1 MAKGQVA
8 LVTGG
13 GRGIGLACVRRLI
26 QDGFNV
32 GVIEISQKAIDEAA
46 AALES
51 TAEQLHFAAASVS
64 DRSAVTAIIAK
75 LVERWDRLDVLV
87 NNAAVNRPGGLF
99 SQPDADWDEVLEV
112 NLKGVFVCSSVAAA
126 AMRQNSYGA
135 IVNIG
140 SIGAAGLGA
149 SPAYAASKAGLIGLT
164 RQMAREIGP
173 DGITV
178 NVVAPGVTLTGW
190 VERNLPQQNIAAAA
204 ESAPLRRV
212 GTVEDI
218 AGVVS
223 FLCSADARHVTGQV
237 ISASGGAWMP

>member
-1 MAKGQVA
+1 MAKRKVA

-51 TAEQLHFAAASVS
+51 TAENLHFAAESVS
-64 DRSAVTAIIAK
+64 DRSAVTAVIAK

-126 AMRQNSYGA
+126 AMRRNSYGA

>member
-1 MAKGQVA
+1 MPKRKVA

-26 QDGFNV
+26 DDDFNV

-46 AALES
+46 AGLES
-51 TAEQLHFAAASVS
+51 TAENLHFAAESVN
-64 DRSAVTAIIAK
+64 DRAAVTAVIAK
-75 LVERWDRLDVLV
+75 LVEHWGRLDVLV

-112 NLKGVFVCSSVAAA
+112 NLKGVFICSSVAAA
-126 AMRQNSYGA
+126 AMRRNSYGA

>member
-1 MAKGQVA
+1 MPKRKVA

-51 TAEQLHFAAASVS
+51 TAENLHFAAESVN
-64 DRSAVTAIIAK
+64 DRAAVTAVIAK
-75 LVERWDRLDVLV
+75 LVEHWGRLDVLV

-112 NLKGVFVCSSVAAA
+112 NLKGVFICSSVAAA